1 MVMFVVDHGLIHDM
15 TNNQLIN
22 TFPPNAAMKN
32 GNVHPS
38 EYSVVHLLIIF
49 CLSCLITLILPQLLI
64 ICNYHYA
71 PPIIDYL
78 LSSS

>member
-1 MVMFVVDHGLIHDM
+1 MVMLMFMVDHGHIHDM

-22 TFPPNAAMKN
+22 TFPPNAALKN
-32 GNVHPS
+32 GSVQAS

-49 CLSCLITLILPQLLI
+49 CLSWLIAIM
-64 ICNYHYA
+64 H

-78 LSSS
+78 